1 MTSNEDLKK
10 RAESAKKKTA
20 AFGEDID
27 LDRYDY
33 STSSPSEIESIDEI
47 SSADR
52 SLIREVG
59 LDTSQKKVSGTFMQ
73 FDNESILADV
83 LLGQE
88 GLEVLS
94 IGQALD
100 QYDWLKDYL
109 WRAVPV
115 DADKFTA
122 RSELEIYNGYF
133 IRAKAGAKIRMPVQ
147 SCLILKKNQI
157 VQNVHNIIIA
167 EEGSELHIITGCA
180 TPSSVEQSLHLGV
193 SEFYVKKNA
202 RLSFTMVHRWS
213 EKTDV
218 RPRSAAIIEENGSY
232 ISSYALL
239 SPLKSIQTFPKV
251 RLVGPGAKSDLY
263 SIVYGSKNSKYDI
276 GGSLSLEVPR
286 TSGKV
291 VSRTIATEKSEIIA
305 RGDLIGLS
313 KETRAR
319 LECDGLLISD
329 SASIRA
335 IPMLLAQAEGA
346 ELSHEATVGKV
357 GAEQLSY
364 LMSRG
369 LNEEEATSL
378 IIRGF
383 VKLKVPDLPIALQKS
398 IDDAIKMSLEGGM

>member
-1 MTSNEDLKK
+1 
-10 RAESAKKKTA
+10 
-20 AFGEDID
+20 
-27 LDRYDY
+27 
-33 STSSPSEIESIDEI
+33 
-47 SSADR
+47 
-52 SLIREVG
+52 
-59 LDTSQKKVSGTFMQ
+59 
-73 FDNESILADV
+73 
-83 LLGQE
+83 
-88 GLEVLS
+88 
-94 IGQALD
+94 
-100 QYDWLKDYL
+100 
-109 WRAVPV
+109 
-115 DADKFTA
+115 
-122 RSELEIYNGYF
+122 
-133 IRAKAGAKIRMPVQ
+133 
-147 SCLILKKNQI
+147 
-157 VQNVHNIIIA
+157 
-167 EEGSELHIITGCA
+167 
-180 TPSSVEQSLHLGV
+180 
-193 SEFYVKKNA
+193 
-202 RLSFTMVHRWS
+202 MVHRWS

>member
-1 MTSNEDLKK
+1 MPSNEELRK

-20 AFGEDID
+20 MYGDD
-27 LDRYDY
+27 LDLDEYDY
-33 STSSPSEIESIDEI
+33 SDVNPSKLESIEEI
-47 SSADR
+47 SSTDR
-52 SLIREVG
+52 SLVSEVG
-59 LDTSQKKVSGTFMQ
+59 LDPAQKTVSGTFMQ

-88 GLEVLS
+88 GLEVLPMK
-94 IGQALD
+94 QAL
-100 QYDWLKDYL
+100 QKYDWLKDYL
-109 WRAVPV
+109 WKAVPV
-115 DADKFTA
+115 DSDKFTA
-122 RSELEIYNGYF
+122 RSELETYNGYF
-133 IRAKAGAKIRMPVQ
+133 IRAEAGANIGMPVQ
-147 SCLILKKNQI
+147 SCLIMKKNQI

-180 TPSSVEQSLHLGV
+180 TPSSVERSLHLGV

-213 EKTDV
+213 ESTDV
-218 RPRSAAIIEENGSY
+218 RPRSAAILEDNASF

-239 SPLKSIQTFPKV
+239 SPLKSIQTYPKV
-251 RLVGPGAKSDLY
+251 RLVGPGAKADLY

-276 GGSLSLEVPR
+276 GGSLTLEVPR

-291 VSRTIATEKSEIIA
+291 VSRTIATDQSEITV
-305 RGDLIGLS
+305 RGDLIGLA
-313 KETRAR
+313 KETKAR

-329 SASIRA
+329 NAAIRA
-335 IPMLLAQAEGA
+335 IPMLSAQAEGS

-383 VKLKVPDLPIALQKS
+383 IKLKVPNLPAALQKS
-398 IDDAIKMSLEGGM
+398 IDDAVKMSLDGGM